1 MKTLATARARRTEE
15 RATNRAIVR
24 TTGGATARVEG
35 ESIVV
40 RNDRSEIVAVYDA
53 STRTTRI
60 VAPDGDLVLAAP
72 KGRVLIESTVA
83 VETSAPSVE
92 VRAGRWALHAERIFE
107 NAVDSYREVSG
118 LAQLR
123 AHRARTL
130 VKDAWRLLAGRT
142 SIVSEE
148 DTAIDGKRVLLG

>member
-1 MKTLATARARRTEE
+1 MKAATMERARRVE
-15 RATNRAIVR
+15 VC
-24 TTGGATARVEG
+24 TTSGATACVEG

-40 RNDRSEIVAVYDA
+40 RDDRREIVAVYDA
-53 STRTTRI
+53 RTRTTRI

-72 KGRVLIESTVA
+72 KGRVVIESTVA
-83 VETSAPSVE
+83 VETSAPNVE
-92 VRAGRWALHAERIFE
+92 VRAGRWAVHAERVFE
-107 NAVDSYREVSG
+107 HAVDAYREISG

-130 VKDAWRLLAGRT
+130 VQDAWRLLAGRT